1 MLAWVFAGFVPELSG
16 SVVESGADLGD
27 DFHAEEV
34 GGFGGEEGIDLVGDS
49 VEESAGEHIASAGEV
64 FGGAGV
70 CGDVAL
76 ASLEGDVGAVGSV
89 GDDTVRDHGL
99 DFGEGGIGVFDLG
112 DGGGF
117 GAVAEEEVTLGEGFA
132 KDIAEDDGYEGI
144 GAGEG
149 DFGSMFFGVANGFT
163 DGMLSGIGVGEDV
176 AFDEEPF
183 GGGDAG
189 FIDMTGGELARD
201 TEAGAH
207 GSFGIGG
214 DDGDA
219 GAGGFA
225 DENGVPH
232 IDL

>member
-1 MLAWVFAGFVPELSG
+1 MLAWDLAGFVPELTG
-16 SVVESGADLGD
+16 TVMESCADLGD
-27 DFHAEEV
+27 NFHAEEV
-34 GGFGGEEGIDLVGDS
+34 GGFGGEEGIDLVGDAI
-49 VEESAGEHIASAGEV
+49 EESAGEHIASAGKI

-70 CGDVAL
+70 CGDMAL
-76 ASLEGDVGAVGSV
+76 ASLEGDVGAIGSV
-89 GDDTVRDHGL
+89 GDDAVRDHGL

-112 DGGGF
+112 DGSGF
-117 GAVAEEEVTLGEGFA
+117 GTVAEEEVTLGEGIA
-132 KDIAEDDGYEGI
+132 EDIAENDGDEGI

-149 DFGSMFFGVANGFT
+149 NFGSMFLSAADGFA
-163 DGMLSGIGVGEDV
+163 DGMLSGIWVGEDI

-189 FIDMTGGELARD
+189 FIDMTGGELASD

-225 DENGVPH
+225 DENGIAHV
-232 IDL
+232 DL